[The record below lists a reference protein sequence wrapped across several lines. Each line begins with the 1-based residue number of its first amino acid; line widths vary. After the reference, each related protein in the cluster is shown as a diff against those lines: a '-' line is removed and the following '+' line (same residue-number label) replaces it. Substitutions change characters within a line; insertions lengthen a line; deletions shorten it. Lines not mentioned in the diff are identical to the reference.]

1 MSEHSVSGWEDL
13 SRYGLDPSDEQTL
26 LASQRECT
34 FIWTNKDGH
43 PLGAIVNYIEH
54 DGRLWLTATSKRP
67 RVAAIRAD
75 PRVSLT
81 ISSKG
86 SGITA
91 RQSITVKGTC
101 VVHDDEAIK
110 QWFFAAFSTALRPGD
125 PARAAEFA
133 RLLNSEHRVILEV
146 VPVATTRFDGAKMWQ
161 EAAAGAPSEGDEG
174 FTAAPI

>member
-1 MSEHSVSGWEDL
+1 MSEQGVSGWEDL
-13 SRYGLDPSDEQTL
+13 SRYGLDASDEQQL

-67 RVAAIRAD
+67 RVAAVRAD
-75 PRVSLT
+75 PRVSVT

-86 SGITA
+86 SGITS

-101 VVHDDEAIK
+101 TVHDDEATK
-110 QWFFAAFSTALRPGD
+110 QWFFTEFSNALRPGE
-125 PARAAEFA
+125 PQRAAEFA

-146 VPVATTRFDGAKMWQ
+146 VPTATTRFDGAKMWA
-161 EAAAGAPSEGDEG
+161 AAAGGAPTEGDEG
-174 FTAAPI
+174 FTSAPI